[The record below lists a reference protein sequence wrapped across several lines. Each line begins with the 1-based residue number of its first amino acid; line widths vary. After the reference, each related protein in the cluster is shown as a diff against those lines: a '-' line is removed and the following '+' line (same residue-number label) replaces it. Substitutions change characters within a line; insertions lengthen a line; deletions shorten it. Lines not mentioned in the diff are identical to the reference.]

1 MHIHTRAHLHTHTRA
16 HTRATAQEHR
26 CTRALSPDGPALTCH
41 DLKYRELLS
50 PIAHSPHSSP
60 TETLFLAPPPPIP
73 HTSCTGRRVDDHGE
87 PRRRRTSVR
96 ILQTHALCGSGGG
109 GGGRGGGGEG
119 GGGGGH
125 VHARPPRSLVVAVVT
140 VMSESRAS
148 VAHAALSRSSSVP
161 VGARTLNGSS
171 RGHGAQGGGPLA
183 SGAGPAGAHPA
194 GSHPLLTGGLG
205 AADRERGAAPAAAGE
220 SFSEVLRRLLDAHE
234 REVQGLTQQLSKL
247 KQERCMLEKVFT
259 ANQQLREQQ
268 KLLNENIK
276 VLEDRLRAGVCDRCI
291 VTEEHMRR
299 KQVEFE
305 SVRQQNLKL
314 ITELINERNALTEE
328 NRSLKDTLEA
338 VRRSPSALP
347 GPQAEA
353 VLERSGEPHGAALRA
368 ERGGG
373 ATSGGGGGGGG
384 GGGAAGSCVVSC
396 GRTGAPPCFK
406 APANHSRESSGYSPQ
421 SRDTEGHMTLVIKAP
436 GGGQAGERDRP
447 SAKESHA
454 QEPASIIMSLAN
466 QETPAGA
473 VASLDT
479 DTLPLEAALL
489 LEFAQR
495 KRWVTSSDCA
505 VKEQAGATADCRGDA
520 NEHGVGAGGGTGS
533 TTGSHVVGPAAPMSV
548 VTCQEQG
555 QGQRVEVVR
564 PVEKSAVEE
573 KQVEKPVSFG
583 VISSTAIK
591 PRSHDTADSSTMDDV
606 IVQGSKKIQGICH
619 QPTVVIK
626 QEDVIVCLA
635 SMAAR
640 ARSSAGAR
648 HAATNGDANAETS
661 LAGVTHLEGS
671 LLVKVEEVDRRHG
684 DPEGLSEMEMEGGV
698 VLSLKRFCSPNI
710 KRTFNELED
719 DDQNLDDDDVDGEK
733 RSRVAQA
740 QELPEDLSLATGI
753 HGRDGVIKEQQL
765 SNQQSP
771 CRRLQAAKDAKANTM
786 MRHRGLITT
795 APSCKVK
802 PGKRL

>member
-1 MHIHTRAHLHTHTRA
+1 
-16 HTRATAQEHR
+16 
-26 CTRALSPDGPALTCH
+26 
-41 DLKYRELLS
+41 
-50 PIAHSPHSSP
+50 
-60 TETLFLAPPPPIP
+60 
-73 HTSCTGRRVDDHGE
+73 
-87 PRRRRTSVR
+87 
-96 ILQTHALCGSGGG
+96 
-109 GGGRGGGGEG
+109 
-119 GGGGGH
+119 
-125 VHARPPRSLVVAVVT
+125 
-140 VMSESRAS
+140 MSESRAS

-171 RGHGAQGGGPLA
+171 RGHGGQGGTLA

-194 GSHPLLTGGLG
+194 GGHPLLAGGLG

-314 ITELINERNALTEE
+314 ITELINERNAITEE

-353 VLERSGEPHGAALRA
+353 ALERSGELHGAALRA

-373 ATSGGGGGGGG
+373 GGGGGGAAGG
-384 GGGAAGSCVVSC
+384 SGGGAAGSCVVSC

-436 GGGQAGERDRP
+436 VGGQAGERDRP

-454 QEPASIIMSLAN
+454 QEPASIIMSLAT
-466 QETPAGA
+466 QEAPAGA
-473 VASLDT
+473 VTSLDT

-495 KRWVTSSDCA
+495 KRWVTNSDCA

-533 TTGSHVVGPAAPMSV
+533 ATGSHVAGPAAPMSV

-564 PVEKSAVEE
+564 PVEKSTVEE

-591 PRSHDTADSSTMDDV
+591 PRSHDTADSSTMDEV

-661 LAGVTHLEGS
+661 LDGVTHLEGS

-684 DPEGLSEMEMEGGV
+684 DPEGLGEMEMEGGV

-719 DDQNLDDDDVDGEK
+719 DDQNLDDEVDGEK
-733 RSRVAQA
+733 RSRVAVAQA
-740 QELPEDLSLATGI
+740 QELPEDLSLATGL
-753 HGRDGVIKEQQL
+753 HGREVIKEQQL